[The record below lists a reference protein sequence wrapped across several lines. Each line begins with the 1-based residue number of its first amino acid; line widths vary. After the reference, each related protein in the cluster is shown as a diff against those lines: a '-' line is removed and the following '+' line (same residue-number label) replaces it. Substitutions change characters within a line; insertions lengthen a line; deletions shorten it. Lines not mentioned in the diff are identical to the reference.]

1 MAEAY
6 PTFLAGQRLTASLL
20 RSAQVQCL
28 RKTADTSR
36 SATTTQTAD
45 PHLQMDV
52 VAGGVYTIWGWLKYD
67 ALAAAD
73 FVVGFSYPTGS
84 LGEWVGVG
92 GGTTVTSST
101 AGGGTQQDAVS
112 TWGYNVRLETTDI
125 PATRTYG
132 GLGVGNTL
140 TVDIKATFRI
150 GATAGTLA
158 LTWAQSSSSATA
170 TTVYTDSWLN
180 VQRTA

>member
-6 PTFLAGQRLTASLL
+6 PTLLAGQRLTASLL
-20 RSAQVQCL
+20 RSMQVQSL

-36 SATTTQTAD
+36 SATTTLTAD

-52 VAGGVYTIWGWLKYD
+52 VAGGVYTVWGWLKYD

-73 FVVGFSYPTGS
+73 IVVGFSFPTGT
-84 LGEWVGVG
+84 LGEWTGIG
-92 GGTTVTSST
+92 GGITVTSAT
-101 AGGGTQQDAVS
+101 GGGGTQQDAVS
-112 TWGYNVRLETTDI
+112 TWGYNVRLETTDLVN
-125 PATRTYG
+125 TRNYG

-140 TVDIKATFRI
+140 TVQVNATFRI

-158 LTWAQSSSSATA
+158 LTWAQGASNATA
-170 TTVYTDSWLN
+170 TTLYTDSWLN
-180 VQRTA
+180 VLRTA